1 MAFDTP
7 NGTRGAR
14 QPGRNRLER
23 WANLRMAEHV
33 RRKGTRRG
41 DILVI
46 VTVGKRSGLERITP
60 VRWFPDTGHG
70 QGQGPGEVEAERE
83 GDTRLIVASAD
94 GAARN
99 PSWYYNIAA
108 HPDRVRIEF
117 AGHRIEVTPEQL
129 HGAERAAAWRQIIA
143 RAKGFAKYEQTT
155 DREIPV
161 IRLTPRESGSGRSPT
176 DLTAT

>member
-1 MAFDTP
+1 
-7 NGTRGAR
+7 
-14 QPGRNRLER
+14 
-23 WANLRMAEHV
+23 MAEHV

-46 VTVGKRSGLERITP
+46 VTVGKRSGLERMTP
-60 VRWFPDTGHG
+60 VRWFPDAARG
-70 QGQGPGEVEAERE
+70 QGQGPGEGD

-129 HGAERAAAWRQIIA
+129 HGAERAAAWRQITA
-143 RAKGFAKYEQTT
+143 G
-155 DREIPV
+155 
-161 IRLTPRESGSGRSPT
+161 PRDSPSTSRRPTGRSRSS
-176 DLTAT
+176 A